1 MVMYKVLISLGV
13 TNILPAS
20 TLEGIQGR
28 LKDKKFPRSSFV
40 DLNSLIYSSESHS
53 YEMAHGIKLK
63 LNINFID

>member
-13 TNILPAS
+13 TNIPAS

-40 DLNSLIYSSESHS
+40 GLNSLIYSSESHS
-53 YEMAHGIKLK
+53 YEMAHGIKL
-63 LNINFID
+63 LNWILTS